1 MHRTLLLKEKDLQE
15 LIYTVGINTIMD
27 LLISRLEE
35 EVRNYD
41 HVQLKIPVRSGF
53 NYKLPEPG
61 LVEWMPIYQSGSDIV
76 IKLVGY
82 HPNNPRKYQI
92 PTIASTISSYNT
104 SKGHLQGLMDGV
116 LPTALRTGAASAV
129 ATKYLAHSSSGVL
142 GLIGCGAQS
151 VTQLHAISR
160 IMQIEKVLI
169 YDVDPNSQQSF
180 KTRVDFLDIK
190 CPIIDSSVQE
200 VVQESDVICS
210 QTSIGI
216 GEGPLFQDISTKRHV
231 HINAVGSDFPGKV
244 ELPVELLK
252 DAFVCPD
259 FLEQALQEGECQQL
273 LKGYIGPE
281 LYQVVQY
288 PLQHE
293 TYRNQV
299 SVFDS
304 TGWALED
311 MVVFNLFMD
320 LAKKHNVGEFM
331 QIEYVP
337 DDAKNPYE
345 FLKVEVQ
352 G

>member
-1 MHRTLLLKEKDLQE
+1 MPRTLLLKEKDLQK
-15 LIYTVGINTIMD
+15 LILTVGIDVIMD
-27 LLISRLEE
+27 LLISRLEMKI
-35 EVRNYD
+35 RNYD
-41 HVQLKIPVRSGF
+41 HIQLKIPVRSGF
-53 NYKLPEPG
+53 NYNIPEPG

-82 HPNNPRKYQI
+82 HPNNPTKYQL

-104 SKGHLQGLMDGV
+104 SNGHLQGVMDGV

-129 ATKYLAHSSSGVL
+129 ATKYLAHSTSGTL

-160 IMQIEKVLI
+160 VLPIERVLI
-169 YDVDPNSQQSF
+169 SDIDSTSQSNF
-180 KTRVDFLDIK
+180 KNRIESLNIN
-190 CPIIDSSVQE
+190 CQIIDSSVQE
-200 VVQESDVICS
+200 IVNDSDVICS

-216 GEGPLFQDISTKRHV
+216 GKGPLFKDLKTKNHL

-293 TYRNQV
+293 IYRNQI

-311 MVVFNLFMD
+311 MVVFNLFME
-320 LAKKHNVGEFM
+320 LAKKHDVGELV

-345 FLKVEVQ
+345 FLKVDVKV
-352 G
+352 

>member
-1 MHRTLLLKEKDLQE
+1 MPRTLLIKEKDLQK
-15 LIYTVGINTIMD
+15 LIYTLGIDVIMD
-27 LLISRLEE
+27 LLISRLEDE
-35 EVRNYD
+35 IRNYD
-41 HVQLKIPVRSGF
+41 HIQLKIPVRSGF
-53 NYKLPEPG
+53 NYELPDPG

-82 HPNNPRKYQI
+82 HPNNPAKYQI

-129 ATKYLAHSSSGVL
+129 ATKYLAYSSSGIL

-151 VTQLHAISR
+151 VTQMHAISR
-160 IMQIEKVLI
+160 VMPIEKVLI
-169 YDVDPNSQQSF
+169 YDIDSNSQATF
-180 KTRVDFLDIK
+180 KNRIEFLNIN
-190 CPIIDSSVQE
+190 CQIIDSSIQE
-200 VVQESDVICS
+200 IVKESDVICS

-216 GEGPLFQDISTKRHV
+216 GEGPLFQDVTTKSHL

-244 ELPVELLK
+244 ELPVNLLK

-311 MVVFNLFMD
+311 MVVFKLFMD
-320 LAKKHNVGEFM
+320 LAKKHNVGEFI

-345 FLKVEVQ
+345 FLKVETWV
-352 G
+352 

>member
-1 MHRTLLLKEKDLQE
+1 MPGTLLLKEKDLQK
-15 LIYTVGINTIMD
+15 LIYSVGIDVIMD

-35 EVRNYD
+35 EIRNYD
-41 HVQLKIPVRSGF
+41 HIQLKIPVRSGF
-53 NYKLPEPG
+53 NYKLPDLG
-61 LVEWMPIYQSGSDIV
+61 LVEWMPIYQSGSNIV
-76 IKLVGY
+76 IKVVGY
-82 HPNNPRKYQI
+82 HPNNPTKYQT

-104 SKGHLQGLMDGV
+104 SNGHLQGLMDGV

-129 ATKYLAHSSSGVL
+129 ATKYLAHSSSGIL
-142 GLIGCGAQS
+142 GLIGCGAQA

-160 IMQIEKVLI
+160 ILQIEKVLI
-169 YDVDPNSQQSF
+169 FDIDSNSQATF
-180 KTRVDFLDIK
+180 KNRIEFLNMNCQVK
-190 CPIIDSSVQE
+190 DSSIQE
-200 VVQESDVICS
+200 IVQESDVICS

-216 GEGPLFQDISTKRHV
+216 GDGPLFQDVTTKSHL

-244 ELPVELLK
+244 ELPVDLLQ

-320 LAKKHNVGEFM
+320 LAKKHNIGEFM

-337 DDAKNPYE
+337 DDPKNPYE
-345 FLKVEVQ
+345 FLKVDVEV
-352 G
+352 

>member
-1 MHRTLLLKEKDLQE
+1 MPRTLLLKEKDLHK
-15 LIYTVGINTIMD
+15 LIYIVGIDVIMD
-27 LLISRLEE
+27 LLISSLEE
-35 EVRNYD
+35 EIRNYD
-41 HVQLKIPVRSGF
+41 HIQLKIPVRSGF
-53 NYKLPEPG
+53 NYKLPDPG

-82 HPNNPRKYQI
+82 HPNNPTKYQI

-129 ATKYLAHSSSGVL
+129 ATKYLAHSSSSTL

-151 VTQLHAISR
+151 ITQLHAITR
-160 IMQIEKVLI
+160 ILPIEKVFI
-169 YDVDPNSQQSF
+169 FDIDSNSQSTF
-180 KTRVDFLDIK
+180 RDRIK
-190 CPIIDSSVQE
+190 LLNINCQIIDSSIQE
-200 VVQESDVICS
+200 IVNKSDVISS

-216 GEGPLFQDISTKRHV
+216 GEGPLFEDLTTKSHL
-231 HINAVGSDFPGKV
+231 HINAVGSDFPGKL
-244 ELPVELLK
+244 ELPVDLLK

-259 FLEQALQEGECQQL
+259 FLEQALQEGECQQI
-273 LKGYIGPE
+273 LKGFIGPE

-288 PLQHE
+288 PVQHE
-293 TYRNQV
+293 TYRNHV

-320 LAKKHNVGEFM
+320 LAKKHNVGEHV

-345 FLKVEVQ
+345 FLKIEEKV
-352 G
+352 

>member
-1 MHRTLLLKEKDLQE
+1 MPRTLLLKEKDLQK
-15 LIYTVGINTIMD
+15 LIFTVGIDVIMD
-27 LLISRLEE
+27 LLISRLENE
-35 EVRNYD
+35 IRNYD
-41 HVQLKIPVRSGF
+41 HIELKIPVRSGF
-53 NYKLPEPG
+53 NYKQPDPG

-82 HPNNPRKYQI
+82 HPNNPTKYQL

-104 SKGHLQGLMDGV
+104 SNGHLQGLMDGV

-129 ATKYLAHSSSGVL
+129 ATKHLAHPSSCTL

-160 IMQIEKVLI
+160 VMTVEKVYI
-169 YDVDPNSQQSF
+169 YDSEPKSQSSF
-180 KTRVDFLDIK
+180 KDRTGFLDIH
-190 CPIIDSSVQE
+190 CEIVDSSITEIVNK
-200 VVQESDVICS
+200 SDVICS
-210 QTSIGI
+210 QTSKGI
-216 GEGPLFQDISTKRHV
+216 GEGPLFEDLNTKKHL

-320 LAKKHNVGEFM
+320 LAKKHKVGEFV

-345 FLKVEVQ
+345 FLTVNVEA
-352 G
+352 

>member
-1 MHRTLLLKEKDLQE
+1 
-15 LIYTVGINTIMD
+15 
-27 LLISRLEE
+27 
-35 EVRNYD
+35 
-41 HVQLKIPVRSGF
+41 
-53 NYKLPEPG
+53 
-61 LVEWMPIYQSGSDIV
+61 MPIYQSGSDIV

-82 HPNNPRKYQI
+82 HPNNPVKYKI

-129 ATKYLAHSSSGVL
+129 ATKYLAHSSSSIL

-151 VTQLHAISR
+151 VTQMHAVSR
-160 IMQIEKVLI
+160 VLPIEKVLI
-169 YDVDPNSQQSF
+169 FDMDSDSQSTF
-180 KTRVDFLDIK
+180 KNRIESLDIK
-190 CPIIDSSVQE
+190 CQIIDSTIEEIVKE
-200 VVQESDVICS
+200 CDVICS
-210 QTSIGI
+210 QTSVGI
-216 GEGPLFQDISTKRHV
+216 GEGPLFKEASTKSHL

-244 ELPVELLK
+244 ELPVDLLK
-252 DAFVCPD
+252 NAIVCPD

-281 LYQVVQY
+281 LYQVIQY

-320 LAKKHNVGEFM
+320 LARKYDVGEYI
-331 QIEYVP
+331 QIEYAP

>member
-1 MHRTLLLKEKDLQE
+1 MPQTLLLKEKDLQK
-15 LIYTVGINTIMD
+15 LIYTVGIDVIMD
-27 LLISRLEE
+27 LLICRLEE
-35 EVRNYD
+35 EIRNYD
-41 HVQLKIPVRSGF
+41 HIKLKIPVRSGF
-53 NYKLPEPG
+53 NYKLPDPG

-82 HPNNPRKYQI
+82 HPNNPTKYQI

-104 SKGHLQGLMDGV
+104 STGHLQGLMDGV

-129 ATKYLAHSSSGVL
+129 ATKHLAHSSSSIL
-142 GLIGCGAQS
+142 GLIGCGSQS

-160 IMQIEKVLI
+160 ILPIDKVLI
-169 YDVDPNSQQSF
+169 FDIDSNSQATF
-180 KTRVDFLDIK
+180 KNRIDFLNIN
-190 CPIIDSSVQE
+190 CQIIDSSIQE
-200 VVQESDVICS
+200 IVEESDVICS

-216 GEGPLFQDISTKRHV
+216 GEGPLFQDLITKSHL

-244 ELPVELLK
+244 EWPIDLLK

-259 FLEQALQEGECQQL
+259 FLAQALQEGECQQL

-293 TYRNQV
+293 IYKNQV

-311 MVVFNLFMD
+311 MVVFKLFMD

-345 FLKVEVQ
+345 FLKVETPV
-352 G
+352 